1 MAAKSL
7 SFHPGAQRIAARATR
22 SRVVTAAVC
31 LGASAFSVSV
41 AAGEVYL
48 GLGAPGVTLGYAQPL
63 SSAFGVRIEAST
75 LGSRRE
81 RRNEEGVDYDARL
94 KTDRVSLLAD
104 WYPVGGGFRLTG
116 GIASNNYKL
125 TLDASGAG
133 GSITVG
139 TTTYTTTAD
148 DGLLVQVK
156 MPRTVPYLGLGWGHQ
171 SGPGGFRF
179 GVDLGAYIGKGRVT
193 ATPRGQLAAAQAAAD
208 IDREVTEIRDGVG
221 KIKALPQLGVSFG
234 YAF

>member
-1 MAAKSL
+1 MAGKSL
-7 SFHPGAQRIAARATR
+7 SFHCRVRRMTIHRARAR
-22 SRVVTAAVC
+22 IVTAAVC
-31 LGASAFSVSV
+31 LGASSAATSVH
-41 AAGEVYL
+41 AGEVYL
-48 GLGAPGVTLGYAQPL
+48 GLGLPGVTLGYAHAL
-63 SSAFGVRIEAST
+63 SSAFGVRVEAST
-75 LGSRRE
+75 LGTRRE

-104 WYPVGGGFRLTG
+104 WYPLGGGFRLTG

-125 TLDASGAG
+125 SLDASGAG

-139 TTTYTTTAD
+139 ATTYTTTAD

-156 MPRTVPYLGLGWGHQ
+156 MPRTAPYIGLGWGHQ

-179 GVDLGAYIGKGRVT
+179 GVDLGAYIGKGKVT
-193 ATPRGQLAAAQAAAD
+193 ATPRGQLAAAQAQAD
-208 IDREVTEIRDGVG
+208 VDREVAEIRDGAG